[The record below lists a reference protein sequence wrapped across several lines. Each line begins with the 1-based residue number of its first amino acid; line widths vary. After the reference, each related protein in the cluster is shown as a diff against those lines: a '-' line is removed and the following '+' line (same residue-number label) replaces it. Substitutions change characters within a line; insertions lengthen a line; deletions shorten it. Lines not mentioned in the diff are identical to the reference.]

1 METVLENLPP
11 SLVWRGDAI
20 AIPDEDGIATGFAVL
35 DDALPGAGWPVDT
48 LTEILPASQGIGEL
62 SLLAPALA
70 RLSRKAAHWIV
81 WVAPPHLPYAPALQ
95 AAGVD
100 LSRLVVLRPHSASET
115 LWATRQA
122 LASGSCSAVL
132 AWLNAPDHQS
142 LRRLQLAAEGG
153 GAAAFLFRPAY
164 ARRDFSPAPLRLFLE
179 PSGAKL
185 AVHVLK
191 RRGPRLARPVL
202 LDMAHLS
209 HLPRSAGNDVVV
221 RPVSAQPAAAGIPA
235 WHA

>member
-1 METVLENLPP
+1 MLAAIDGIPASRL
-11 SLVWRGDAI
+11 WRGNALGI
-20 AIPDEDGIATGFAVL
+20 AGEAGIATGFAVL
-35 DDALPGAGWPVDT
+35 DDVLPGGGWPVGAV
-48 LTEILPASQGIGEL
+48 TEILTASQGIGEL
-62 SLLAPALA
+62 GLLAPALA
-70 RLSRKAAHWIV
+70 RLSQEAARWIV

-100 LSRLVVLRPHSASET
+100 LSRLVVVRPHSASEA

-122 LASGSCSAVL
+122 LASDCCSAVL

-142 LRRLQLAAEGG
+142 LRRLQLAAESTRS
-153 GAAAFLFRPAY
+153 AAFLFRPAFTQ
-164 ARRDFSPAPLRLFLE
+164 RDFSPAPLRLFLE
-179 PSGAKL
+179 PAGNRL

-202 LDMAHLS
+202 LD
-209 HLPRSAGNDVVV
+209 LPRPASNDAVV
-221 RPVSAQPAAAGIPA
+221 RPLSAQAAAAGISA

>member
-1 METVLENLPP
+1 METALDNFPP
-11 SLVWRGDAI
+11 SLVWRGDALGV
-20 AIPDEDGIATGFAVL
+20 PDEPGVATGFAVL
-35 DDALPGAGWPVDT
+35 DDVLPGAGWPVGA
-48 LTEILPASQGIGEL
+48 LTEILPSSQGIGEL
-62 SLLAPALA
+62 SLLRPALA
-70 RLSRKAAHWIV
+70 RLSREAARWIV

-100 LSRLVVLRPHSASET
+100 LSRLVVLRPHSASEA

-179 PSGAKL
+179 PAGSQL

-202 LDMAHLS
+202 LD
-209 HLPRSAGNDVVV
+209 LPRGATVAEIRPDAVV
-221 RPVSAQPAAAGIPA
+221 RPLPAQPAAAGVPA
-235 WHA
+235 WHG